1 MSTSTT
7 TGAPPHALLAGALA
21 GRAFALVLVSP
32 LRRSQETACLAG
44 FDDRGEVTTDLCE
57 WDYGDYEGR
66 TTAEI
71 RTEVPAWTV
80 WSHPVPGGETADEVG
95 TRIDRVIER
104 ARAAGGDVA
113 IFGHGH
119 SLRVFGARWCRMPP
133 TDGRILALDPVGV
146 GPRLR
151 ARRPSFAS
159 GTGCRRFAD
168 RTGMFSHVL
177 RDEPARRGHRPSAPP
192 KVGRHVADESRPSH
206 VHANRA

>member
-1 MSTSTT
+1 MTDTSARDPEVVLVRHGATEWSDLGRH
-7 TGAPPHALLAGALA
+7 TGRTDVDLNDDGRASARALAGALA

-32 LRRSQETACLAG
+32 LRRSQETARLAG
-44 FDDRGEVTTDLCE
+44 FDDRGEVTTNLCE

-133 TDGRILALDPVGV
+133 TDGRILALDPASVSVLGYERETPV
-146 GPRLR
+146 IRQWNWVPKLR
-151 ARRPSFAS
+151 
-159 GTGCRRFAD
+159 
-168 RTGMFSHVL
+168 
-177 RDEPARRGHRPSAPP
+177 
-192 KVGRHVADESRPSH
+192 
-206 VHANRA
+206 